1 MKAKRVRKR
10 QSSNGKRGLKAR
22 PGASRSVAVAAF
34 RASAALISRSAVAS
48 TRNLAGGQRGNA
60 VPVFLIE
67 DNRLLRDGLT
77 AMLGAQG
84 LKVIATARS
93 GGEALRQV
101 TRLKPQLVLLDS
113 ALGDRDSLNLV
124 EAVKKVSP
132 AIKVIVMHLLPAHE
146 DVVAYVRAGVSGF
159 IMKDASVAEFVST
172 IRKVADGA
180 SVLPPLMTGT
190 LFSHVAAQAVS
201 RGKRGLKAAMRMT
214 AREKEVTAL
223 IAEGLGNKEIA
234 GRLTIAAHTVKS
246 HVHNIL
252 EKLALHSRLEVA
264 AYAHTNGGRPAASD
278 HGPA

>member
-1 MKAKRVRKR
+1 MKKNQVNRH
-10 QSSNGKRGLKAR
+10 
-22 PGASRSVAVAAF
+22 AA
-34 RASAALISRSAVAS
+34 AAALISRSAVRDGS
-48 TRNLAGGQRGNA
+48 RRRDPRTRA

-67 DNRLLRDGLT
+67 DNRLLRDGLA

-113 ALGDRDSLNLV
+113 ALGDRDSLLLV

-146 DVVAYVRAGVSGF
+146 DVVAYVRAGVAGF
-159 IMKDASVAEFVST
+159 IMKDASIAEFVGT
-172 IRKVADGA
+172 IRAVADGK
-180 SVLPPLMTGT
+180 SVLPPLMTRT
-190 LFSHVAAQAVS
+190 LFSHVAAQAVT
-201 RGKRGLKAAMRMT
+201 RGKRGQSAASRMT
-214 AREKEVTAL
+214 AREREVTAL

-234 GRLTIAAHTVKS
+234 ARLRIAGHTVRS

-252 EKLALHSRLEVA
+252 EKLALHTRLEVA
-264 AYAHTNGGRPAASD
+264 AYAYANGGRP
-278 HGPA
+278 PTR